1 MWPEALAVDRF
12 LARVRRRMLLLRAVE
27 GAAAGCVLGAMLG
40 ALGGPLPLVALI
52 VALAVALRVTLGD
65 RWRLGW
71 WTSMPAIARQV
82 ERRTTRFRNLLVTAA
97 ELPRDTRSYV
107 NDAVMKRAA
116 AIPDTVTPRELFPV
130 GRLIGALGLSLVMLV
145 ASRVR
150 PIAIVDLADRLLES
164 ASTPAIRNVVVH
176 VSPPAYSGLRAA
188 TLTNPS
194 RIEALANSRIE
205 VDVEAVGAT
214 VRMET
219 LAGAQDLTRSGDS
232 FRGGFV
238 ATSDG
243 FVAIE
248 ARDSAGTPGTRS
260 LVGLTVI
267 EDRQPRVTLTSPGRD
282 LFFSS
287 VPAELP
293 VAVSADD
300 DLELSTLQ
308 LRYTAVSGSG
318 ERFTFVERDVPI
330 TVARANARSWTARGT
345 WNLGQLDLAP
355 GDLVVYRAIAADRR
369 PGASPVESES
379 YVIEVV
385 TPGAIA
391 AEGFAADDQRDRYA
405 VSQQMVILKTER
417 LIARRASLV
426 SDSVIEEARLLAAEQ
441 RQVRAE
447 FVFMMGGEVED
458 LAAEAAGTLELNE
471 TAEAEAEGDLLAG
484 RQQNRGRIEMM
495 RAIRAMSRASTAL
508 TEASLDQALRDER
521 TALDN
526 LMRAFS
532 RSRFILRALTQRERI
547 DLERRLSGSLSLTG
561 GLSGPAIEPA
571 PDPRVASLR
580 RLVSEVAALSTGD
593 SSRANVTNAAL
604 ALLRADP
611 SSEPVR
617 RIVDRVQVASRAGR
631 IPSATVDSLVRQV
644 SALLDRF
651 LARAPNVSADLDASA
666 LEGTLRDAARRR
678 VPE

>member
-1 MWPEALAVDRF
+1 VWPEALTVDRF
-12 LARVRRRMLLLRAVE
+12 LAGARRRLVLLRAIE
-27 GAAAGCVLGAMLG
+27 GAAAGCVLGALIG
-40 ALGGPLPLVALI
+40 AVGGPLPLVAFTI
-52 VALAVALRVTLGD
+52 ALAMAVRVTLGD
-65 RWRLGW
+65 RWQTGW
-71 WTSMPAIARQV
+71 WKSMPAIARQI
-82 ERRTTRFRNLLVTAA
+82 ERRTTQGRNLLVTAA
-97 ELPRDTRSYV
+97 ELPRGTRTYV

-116 AIPDTVTPRELFPV
+116 SIADALTPRELFPL
-130 GRLIGALGLSLVMLV
+130 GRLLGALGVSIVVLLATRVGTVAIIDVADRMLGGSSSPVISRLVFN
-145 ASRVR
+145 VR
-150 PIAIVDLADRLLES
+150 P
-164 ASTPAIRNVVVH
+164 
-176 VSPPAYSGLRAA
+176 PPYSGLRVA

-205 VDVEAVGAT
+205 VSIEAVGAT

-219 LAGAQDLTRSGDS
+219 LAGTQELTRSADS
-232 FRGGFV
+232 FRGNFV

-248 ARDSAGTPGTRS
+248 ARDSTGKPGTRS

-267 EDRQPRVTLTSPGRD
+267 EDRQPRVALTSPGRD
-282 LFFSS
+282 LFFST
-287 VPAELP
+287 VPATLP

-300 DLELSTLQ
+300 DLQLATLH

-318 ERFTFVERDVPI
+318 ERFTFVERDVPMTI
-330 TVARANARSWTARGT
+330 SRANARSWTARGT
-345 WNLGQLDLAP
+345 WNLAQLDLAP
-355 GDLVVYRAIAADRR
+355 GDLVVYRAIATDRR

-405 VSQQMVILKTER
+405 VSQQMVIIKTER
-417 LIARRASLV
+417 LIARRGSMV
-426 SDSVIEEARLLAAEQ
+426 SDSVMEQARLLAAEQ

-458 LAAEAAGTLELNE
+458 LAAEAAGTLQLNE
-471 TAEAEAEGDLLAG
+471 VAEAEAEGDLLAG

-508 TEASLDQALRDER
+508 TETSLDQALRDER
-521 TALDN
+521 SALDN

-547 DLERRLSGSLSLTG
+547 DLERRLSGSLSLTA
-561 GLSGPAIEPA
+561 GLSGPGVEPA
-571 PDPRVASLR
+571 PDPRIASLR
-580 RLVSEVAALSTGD
+580 RLLSEVAALSMAD
-593 SSRANVTNAAL
+593 SSRTSVTNAAL

-617 RIVDRVQVASRAGR
+617 RIVDRVQAASRAGR
-631 IPSATVDSLVRQV
+631 VPSTTVDSLVRQI
-644 SALLDRF
+644 SALLDRM
-651 LARAPNVSADLDASA
+651 LPRAPNVSVDIEASA
-666 LEGTLRDAARRR
+666 LAGTLRDAARRR
-678 VPE
+678 VPQ